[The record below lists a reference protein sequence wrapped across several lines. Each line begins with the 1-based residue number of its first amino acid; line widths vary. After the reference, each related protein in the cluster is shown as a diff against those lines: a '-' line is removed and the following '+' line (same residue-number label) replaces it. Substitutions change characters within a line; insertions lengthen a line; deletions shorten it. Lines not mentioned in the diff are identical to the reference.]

1 MDNDNSEILSA
12 LFRQCISLISRG
24 RQKVH
29 QSLGG
34 VPEGQGR
41 ILRELLQTDGMSQ
54 KELAQKLQIRQ
65 PSLTELL
72 LKLESGG
79 YIERRQNKN
88 DKRITNVFITDKS
101 SEQRKQIGIAR
112 QKMSQD
118 MFHALTDEEQV
129 ALINLL
135 NKLVTAWTEELD

>member
-1 MDNDNSEILSA
+1 MDIDNSEILSA
-12 LFRQCISLISRG
+12 LFRQCINFISRG

-79 YIERRQNKN
+79 YIERRQNQN

-112 QKMSQD
+112 QKMSHD
-118 MFHALTDEEQV
+118 MFCALTDEEQA
-129 ALINLL
+129 ALITLL
-135 NKLVTAWTEELD
+135 KKLVTAWAEEEN